1 MKFLEKDLENIIY
14 DAAQTNIGRE
24 KLRERGLDLH
34 GVTFRQVD
42 LGDYGIADLVNIHVE
57 RSETGTYWRF
67 SIIELKKGKIDINAV
82 MQACRYKTA
91 LRKFVLKHFDAS
103 DYSVSFNIVMIG
115 DSIEKDNDFVFLY
128 NFLRDVKIYTYDY
141 KLSGLFFY
149 EVPKRWIKTNGDI
162 ANNTKLL
169 LTKPGFSLLRKI
181 LSDSLPAE
189 LPF

>member
-91 LRKFVLKHFDAS
+91 LREFVLKHFDAS

-149 EVPKRWIKTNGDI
+149 EVSKSWIKTNGDI

-169 LTKPGFSLLRKI
+169 LTKPGFSLLREI